1 MIYNLVIYIY
11 LFGVKVAGL
20 FSAKPAKM
28 VKGHREVFDILRNKI
43 DKNARYIWFHAASLG
58 EFEQGRPLIERIR
71 KEHPEYK
78 ILQTFFSPSGYEV
91 RKNYQGADLVCYLPF
106 DTPRNVRR
114 FVELANPCMVFF
126 IKYEFWQN
134 YLNELHRRGIP
145 TYSVS
150 SIFRPNQIFFR
161 WYGKRYSEV
170 LRTFAHL
177 FVQNEVSKELL
188 ATIGVTDVTVVGDT
202 RFDRVLDICHQAKQ
216 LPLVEK
222 FKGDSLTF
230 VAGSSWGPD
239 EDIFIKYFNE
249 HPEMK
254 LCFHQNWLAPGT
266 FRIFGFHHE
275 CSLVRVT
282 PEYIEFTVMVADTGC
297 PYTVAMFRT
306 DIGNRGQCVGYS
318 RTYDSPVDKVFGV

>member
-28 VKGHREVFDILRNKI
+28 VKGHWEVFDILRNKI

-161 WYGKRYSEV
+161 WYGKRYNELVTKFNELAPQLNLFLEAIVGEV
-170 LRTFAHL
+170 PYMFEEIANT
-177 FVQNEVSKELL
+177 VSDVDIKQNVAVPQKESIQKIQALQVYDDVGMRYISKEVEEINNDIMKIFQEIEDIMQEIDRTVDQIKLECDGSEEFRRQFVRL
-188 ATIGVTDVTVVGDT
+188 SDAFQYTIGNVESQ
-202 RFDRVLDICHQAKQ
+202 FSKLMQQDRELMEETERKNN
-216 LPLVEK
+216 
-222 FKGDSLTF
+222 
-230 VAGSSWGPD
+230 VANS
-239 EDIFIKYFNE
+239 
-249 HPEMK
+249 
-254 LCFHQNWLAPGT
+254 
-266 FRIFGFHHE
+266 
-275 CSLVRVT
+275 
-282 PEYIEFTVMVADTGC
+282 
-297 PYTVAMFRT
+297 
-306 DIGNRGQCVGYS
+306 
-318 RTYDSPVDKVFGV
+318 

>member
-134 YLNELHRRGIP
+134 YLNELHRRAIP

-150 SIFRPNQIFFR
+150 SIFRPNQIFFLSLIHI
-161 WYGKRYSEV
+161 SEP
-170 LRTFAHL
+170 
-177 FVQNEVSKELL
+177 
-188 ATIGVTDVTVVGDT
+188 T
-202 RFDRVLDICHQAKQ
+202 R
-216 LPLVEK
+216 
-222 FKGDSLTF
+222 
-230 VAGSSWGPD
+230 
-239 EDIFIKYFNE
+239 
-249 HPEMK
+249 
-254 LCFHQNWLAPGT
+254 
-266 FRIFGFHHE
+266 
-275 CSLVRVT
+275 
-282 PEYIEFTVMVADTGC
+282 
-297 PYTVAMFRT
+297 PY
-306 DIGNRGQCVGYS
+306 
-318 RTYDSPVDKVFGV
+318 